1 MTCYASLADIPGPV
15 DMVDVFQRSENVM
28 PLVQPAIDKGVQV
41 FWMQLGIS
49 HSTASKQLK
58 LAGITVV
65 EDKCTKIEHARLLQA
80 SGAISQQ

>member
-1 MTCYASLADIPGPV
+1 
-15 DMVDVFQRSENVM
+15 
-28 PLVQPAIDKGVQV
+28 
-41 FWMQLGIS
+41 MQLGIS